1 MTELKI
7 NKTQV
12 PGLEVRLLSTIQ
24 RARTKHSSPSMGEK
38 LERAWLARL
47 RVFEVG
53 VRTLISLYAVKQHTF
68 VLHYEGSSLEQAS
81 YVELQLCSSFN
92 TDEIVGLFAAQLE
105 P

>member
-12 PGLEVRLLSTIQ
+12 PGLEVRLLSAIH
-24 RARTKHSSPSMGEK
+24 RAKTKHSSSCMGEK
-38 LERAWLARL
+38 LEQAWLARL
-47 RVFEVG
+47 HVFEIG
-53 VRTLISLYAVKQHTF
+53 VRTLISLYAVKHHTF
-68 VLHYEGSSLEQAS
+68 VVHYEGSSLEQAS

-92 TDEIVGLFAAQLE
+92 ADEIVGLFAAQLE